1 MLYLTIPGLILTKT
15 YSYQR
20 PMVSIYSCNIPNA
33 YLFSFQE
40 SFDLIL
46 EFSNYGL
53 KHVVLNI

>member
-20 PMVSIYSCNIPNA
+20 PMVSIYSSNIPNA
-33 YLFSFQE
+33 YLFSFHE

-46 EFSNYGL
+46 EIF
-53 KHVVLNI
+53 K